1 MKRGLYVRA
10 GDCATARLAACA
22 ISLFGPTTNDSKVF
36 RGLSPSALPIDFV
49 SRTESDLLSFSALG
63 PSMSDSIDGSEG
75 ERKLTSRGAPKAVTM
90 AACSADMWLLSI
102 QN

>member
-22 ISLFGPTTNDSKVF
+22 ISLFGPTTNDSKLF
-36 RGLSPSALPIDFV
+36 LGLSPSALLVCP
-49 SRTESDLLSFSALG
+49 
-63 PSMSDSIDGSEG
+63 P
-75 ERKLTSRGAPKAVTM
+75 SRGFSTANSLPGISGRLASLSPSEAEENFIFRGVPKAVTM
-90 AACSADMWLLSI
+90 ADCNAVIWLLSI